1 MLEQCRWGPPEVDS
15 ACFVRPSACG
25 ACTPASLHASVAQT
39 LASSLPARLAC
50 CRRLPPLLACAAPPP
65 PPPPP
70 FRLRPGGTLTGGSRN
85 RGASLLAR
93 IHELAQAEE
102 QLQAAQAALARAQG
116 ALQATAAAAGQYKK

>member
-1 MLEQCRWGPPEVDS
+1 MPL
-15 ACFVRPSACG
+15 
-25 ACTPASLHASVAQT
+25 
-39 LASSLPARLAC
+39 LPK
-50 CRRLPPLLACAAPPP
+50 RLPPPCLHALPAVAACPHSSPAPPPP